1 MIATAKPKQGRKDLK
16 VLAID
21 PGFSNL
27 GVTVAVAD
35 EADYHKVVKTI
46 LFSDTL
52 SLGSQKTYRQ
62 FHKRLL
68 PTLESLWDNYGPFDV
83 MTAEEPT
90 LIRGKSVISCY
101 LWYVYG
107 MIRAWIQTKGVDPE
121 DMYANT
127 PMQLK
132 DVARL
137 LMRRHMEKRPSGNS
151 PNKAEISD
159 LLSTMGVPIARSS
172 HENDAT
178 LSIIAALGRRV
189 A

>member
-1 MIATAKPKQGRKDLK
+1 MIATAKPKQGRKGLK

-27 GVTVAVAD
+27 GITVAIAD
-35 EADYHKVVKTI
+35 EADYHEVIQTI

-62 FHKRLL
+62 FHKRLIPAL
-68 PTLESLWDNYGPFDV
+68 DTLWENYGPFDV

-121 DMYANT
+121 DLRANT

-137 LMRRHMEKRPSGNS
+137 LMRRHMKMRPNGNT
-151 PNKAEISD
+151 PNKGEIAD
-159 LLSTMGVPIARSS
+159 LLVALGVPTARSS

-178 LSIIAALGRRV
+178 LSIIAALGQRV